1 MKNADFLSIGDIT
14 VDSFIRIKDASM
26 HCELNRE
33 RCQLCVDF
41 GEKIPFES
49 VETIPAVGNAA
60 NAAVAASRL
69 GIPSAIVTDLGDDN
83 DGKDSLARLKKEN
96 VSTELATVHAGMPTN
111 HHFVLWYEDER
122 TILVHHT
129 SYPYSL
135 PTLPAC
141 KWMYLTSIGLESD
154 AYHAQISG
162 YLDAHPEIKLMFQ
175 PGTFQI
181 KMGKEKLAAFY
192 KRSEAIAV
200 NVSEASAIIGA
211 NLTIPDLLTEL
222 NKLGPKIVLVTD
234 ERNGACL
241 FDGTDKWHLPIY
253 PDSRPPLQRTGAGD
267 ATTSTLTAFLL
278 LGYSPIESL
287 KRGIVNARSVVQAI
301 GAQKGLLTREE
312 IEETLAKAPP
322 EFSAEKIS

>member
-1 MKNADFLSIGDIT
+1 MNTGACLTPKKSRSPSEKPMMTGTLSFCAARKIAHTIATVEALKCPIALPFCPASCTYSRNDFIIYILAHRKNMQQTHYVVCQNSYRAIILSMKNADFLSIGDIT

-154 AYHAQISG
+154 AYHAQIAE
-162 YLDAHPEIKLMFQ
+162 YLDAHPETKLMFQ

-181 KMGKEKLAAFY
+181 KMGKEKLA
-192 KRSEAIAV
+192 
-200 NVSEASAIIGA
+200 
-211 NLTIPDLLTEL
+211 
-222 NKLGPKIVLVTD
+222 
-234 ERNGACL
+234 
-241 FDGTDKWHLPIY
+241 
-253 PDSRPPLQRTGAGD
+253 
-267 ATTSTLTAFLL
+267 TL
-278 LGYSPIESL
+278 
-287 KRGIVNARSVVQAI
+287 
-301 GAQKGLLTREE
+301 
-312 IEETLAKAPP
+312 
-322 EFSAEKIS
+322 